1 MQVAIVDDSRKDTE
15 KMIEYLEQFIA
26 ETKVSLSP
34 VCFETASTFFAA
46 FTGQFDLVIFDIDM
60 PGMNGV
66 EAARLLRKLDSDVV
80 IMFVTNLP
88 QYALDGYEV
97 DAVDYVLKP
106 VSYGNFCLKL
116 RKALRYVDRNRES
129 RLLLHT
135 TEGVVSV
142 VPREI
147 LYVESELH
155 YLTYHTFDQ
164 TYRVRGTLTEA
175 ENNLQSPSFARCN
188 NSCLVNLRHVSAI
201 LRDDVQVGTALLKIS
216 RSRKKEFL
224 EQFTRYLGGMKP

>member
-1 MQVAIVDDSRKDTE
+1 MA
-15 KMIEYLEQFIA
+15 EYLEQFTA
-26 ETKVSLSP
+26 ETKVSLASI
-34 VCFETASTFFAA
+34 CFETAGAFFAA

-66 EAARLLRKLDSDVV
+66 EAARLLRKLDSDVI

-88 QYALDGYEV
+88 QYALAGYEV

-106 VSYGNFCLKL
+106 VSYGDFCLKL
-116 RKALRYVDRNRES
+116 RKTLRYVGRNRES
-129 RLLLHT
+129 RLLHT

-142 VPREI
+142 IPREI

-175 ENNLQSPSFARCN
+175 ENSLHSPSFARCN